1 MINIKNFI
9 INIRMNKIRKKKFKR
24 FNKKVNRIINT
35 NKNNFKYS
43 ETEKIAL
50 IKVDL
55 EKFYSSKDIDK
66 IKDYVLINRI
76 QEIKYDLPVFEA
88 KAHSF
93 ADSLIMTILIQL
105 FISIV
110 QSLGDKPYIGF
121 ILAVLIVI
129 SVVILYFL
137 NKIAMP
143 TKSDYITTE
152 INQYELDLIE
162 KELNKREAN
171 HKKVHQK
178 ENSRVKVTVKRI
190 K

>member
-1 MINIKNFI
+1 
-9 INIRMNKIRKKKFKR
+9 
-24 FNKKVNRIINT
+24 
-35 NKNNFKYS
+35 
-43 ETEKIAL
+43 
-50 IKVDL
+50 
-55 EKFYSSKDIDK
+55 
-66 IKDYVLINRI
+66 
-76 QEIKYDLPVFEA
+76 
-88 KAHSF
+88 
-93 ADSLIMTILIQL
+93 MTILIQL

-137 NKIAMP
+137 NKITMP

-171 HKKVHQK
+171 HKKVHK
-178 ENSRVKVTVKRI
+178 KTAK
-190 K
+190 